1 MFKSLYTRIAV
12 YTIVILL
19 LSAVASF
26 ILTNVLYHVALKPS
40 NDHKIMTTLQEA
52 KKYQKE
58 SHTTNMKAY
67 FKHLSELNFQLVTV
81 DQKGHKT
88 FYGASFRRD
97 TLTQE
102 TIDSVLK
109 GHNYHGIKNHP
120 YQLFVTGFFDNE
132 TNNTVGTRFKTPEG
146 NVAVFMRPDI
156 GKSFSEF
163 RVFLAV
169 LIVLLLIIAMVLI
182 ISSTYTLIKPIT
194 QLKNAT
200 NRLMEGDFS
209 TPIETTRHDE
219 LGTLQY
225 RFEQMR
231 VSLKQ
236 LDDMRQHFVQ
246 NVSHEIKTP
255 LTHIHQLLDR
265 LSQAKDDE
273 TRQYYIDEIHATTNR
288 LSNLTRALLLLAE
301 LDNNDHLDYDD
312 DVEITQMLRLMVR
325 HEQYAIDAKD
335 LLIMTDLEPITVK
348 GNYRLLYQAFHNILT
363 NAIKYTKQEGSIDID
378 VFSENNTTMIC
389 RITDDG
395 PGMSE
400 DVQAHLFERFYKGN
414 SSATSNGLGLAIAQM
429 IMRLHG
435 GDIKVESTLGEGSTF
450 ILSMPLSQADNTPTL
465 EPLNQ

>member
-1 MFKSLYTRIAV
+1 
-12 YTIVILL
+12 
-19 LSAVASF
+19 
-26 ILTNVLYHVALKPS
+26 
-40 NDHKIMTTLQEA
+40 
-52 KKYQKE
+52 
-58 SHTTNMKAY
+58 
-67 FKHLSELNFQLVTV
+67 
-81 DQKGHKT
+81 
-88 FYGASFRRD
+88 
-97 TLTQE
+97 
-102 TIDSVLK
+102 
-109 GHNYHGIKNHP
+109 
-120 YQLFVTGFFDNE
+120 
-132 TNNTVGTRFKTPEG
+132 
-146 NVAVFMRPDI
+146 
-156 GKSFSEF
+156 F

-231 VSLKQ
+231 VSLKR

-273 TRQYYIDEIHATTNR
+273 TRQYYIDEIHATTSR

-348 GNYRLLYQAFHNILT
+348 GNYRLLYQAFHNI
-363 NAIKYTKQEGSIDID
+363 
-378 VFSENNTTMIC
+378 
-389 RITDDG
+389 
-395 PGMSE
+395 
-400 DVQAHLFERFYKGN
+400 
-414 SSATSNGLGLAIAQM
+414 
-429 IMRLHG
+429 
-435 GDIKVESTLGEGSTF
+435 
-450 ILSMPLSQADNTPTL
+450 
-465 EPLNQ
+465 

>member
-1 MFKSLYTRIAV
+1 
-12 YTIVILL
+12 
-19 LSAVASF
+19 
-26 ILTNVLYHVALKPS
+26 
-40 NDHKIMTTLQEA
+40 
-52 KKYQKE
+52 
-58 SHTTNMKAY
+58 
-67 FKHLSELNFQLVTV
+67 
-81 DQKGHKT
+81 
-88 FYGASFRRD
+88 
-97 TLTQE
+97 
-102 TIDSVLK
+102 
-109 GHNYHGIKNHP
+109 
-120 YQLFVTGFFDNE
+120 
-132 TNNTVGTRFKTPEG
+132 
-146 NVAVFMRPDI
+146 
-156 GKSFSEF
+156 
-163 RVFLAV
+163 
-169 LIVLLLIIAMVLI
+169 
-182 ISSTYTLIKPIT
+182 
-194 QLKNAT
+194 KNAT

-209 TPIETTRHDE
+209 TSIETTRHDE

-273 TRQYYIDEIHATTNR
+273 TRQYYIDEIHATTSR

-301 LDNNDHLDYDD
+301 LDNNYHLDYDD

-450 ILSMPLSQADNTPTL
+450 ILSMPLSPADNTPTL